1 MIPRGAPIIR
11 SNYIFREYAMFCLGR
26 FVSQAVGEQTIS
38 FGMSESTAIEVCYS
52 LNTIEVNSNYI
63 KRLQNQQLL

>member
-11 SNYIFREYAMFCLGR
+11 SNYIFREYAMFCLGQ

-52 LNTIEVNSNYI
+52 LNTTIE
-63 KRLQNQQLL
+63 